1 MIDERTQ
8 SPHGLNDNSNECSV
22 YVDLR
27 DIYESNSQ
35 FARHLQGLE
44 TDVKCDFRAFYGEYI
59 APILKEAAKN
69 NQDASQTLPEQVRE
83 LFQNERV
90 RALAFLRIA
99 TYGIPSE
106 SFNGEAR
113 LLLSGLIPHIGKS
126 SEELLALGRMAPLM
140 AYKHPDLYQKLGEH
154 CRREGVEGKYLLCML
169 KPFVDYTTHNARN
182 DAVIAPWVDCYSTV
196 SHPFLYET
204 VATEL
209 AHRLALRGHL
219 SSYDHLLEILCQTKS
234 ESGIEALRS
243 FIAAPAQ
250 KSLEE
255 IPPPPVGMTVKGAIL
270 MGAAC
275 FIRAVPFGV
284 PVALGAAAGSNLNI
298 FEAAFVTG
306 GVIGLGSAIYGVAT
320 ALALRDTMFG
330 FVKDLVE
337 TQNQFID
344 SPAYQTCVRGI
355 YEKLKA
361 KTPENQDRES
371 IDLIE
376 SNPAFKDALFAD

>member
-8 SPHGLNDNSNECSV
+8 SPHGSNDNSNECSV

-27 DIYESNSQ
+27 DIYESNSE
-35 FARHLQGLE
+35 FAAHLKGLE
-44 TDVKCDFRAFYGEYI
+44 TDVDCDFRMFYGEHI

-69 NQDASQTLPEQVRE
+69 NRHAPEILPEPVRG
-83 LFQNERV
+83 LFENERV

-99 TYGIPSE
+99 AYGIPSE

-126 SEELLALGRMAPLM
+126 SEERLALGRMAPLM

-154 CRREGVEGKYLLCML
+154 CRREGVEDQYLLCML

-182 DAVIAPWVDCYSTV
+182 DAVIAPWIDCYSTV

-204 VATEL
+204 VGTEL
-209 AHRLALRGHL
+209 GNRLVLQGHL

-234 ESGIEALRS
+234 ETGIEVLRS

-255 IPPPPVGMTVKGAIL
+255 IPPPPVGMTVRGAIF
-270 MGAAC
+270 MGLAC

-284 PVALGAAAGSNLNI
+284 PVALGAVAVSNLNI
-298 FEAAFVTG
+298 IESALVTG
-306 GVIGLGSAIYGVAT
+306 GVFGLGSAIYGIAT
-320 ALALRDTMFG
+320 ALAHRDAIFG

-337 TQNQFID
+337 TENQFVD
-344 SPAYQTCVRGI
+344 GPAYQTCIRGI

-376 SNPAFKDALFAD
+376 SNPALKDVLSVD

>member
-1 MIDERTQ
+1 MIDDRTQ
-8 SPHGLNDNSNECSV
+8 SPHGLNDKSNECSV

-27 DIYESNSQ
+27 DIYESNAE
-35 FARHLQGLE
+35 FATHLQGLE
-44 TDVKCDFRAFYGEYI
+44 TDVECDFRTFYGEYI
-59 APILKEAAKN
+59 APILKQAAKN
-69 NQDASQTLPEQVRE
+69 NRDASQTLPEPVRE

-99 TYGIPSE
+99 AYGIPSE
-106 SFNGEAR
+106 SFNGEQR

-140 AYKHPDLYQKLGEH
+140 AHKHPDLYRDLGEH
-154 CRREGVEGKYLLCML
+154 CRREGVEEQYLLCML

-182 DAVIAPWVDCYSTV
+182 DAVIAPWIDCYSTV

-209 AHRLALRGHL
+209 VNRLALQGHL

-234 ESGIEALRS
+234 ESGIGVLRS
-243 FIAAPAQ
+243 FIAASAQ
-250 KSLEE
+250 KNPEE
-255 IPPPPVGMTVKGAIL
+255 IPPPPIGMTARRAVLTGI
-270 MGAAC
+270 AC
-275 FIRAVPFGV
+275 FIRSVPFGV
-284 PVALGAAAGSNLNI
+284 PVALCTAAVSNLNLV
-298 FEAAFVTG
+298 ESALATG
-306 GVIGLGSAIYGVAT
+306 GVFGLGSAIYGVAT
-320 ALALRDTMFG
+320 ALALRDAMFG
-330 FVKDLVE
+330 LVKDLVE

-344 SPAYQTCVRGI
+344 GPAYQTCVRGI

-376 SNPAFKDALFAD
+376 SNPAFKGVLSAD